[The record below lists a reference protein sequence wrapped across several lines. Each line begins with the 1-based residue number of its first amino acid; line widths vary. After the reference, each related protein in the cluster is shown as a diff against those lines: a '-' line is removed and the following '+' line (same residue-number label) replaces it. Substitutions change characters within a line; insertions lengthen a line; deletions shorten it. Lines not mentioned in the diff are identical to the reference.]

1 MPRDNGGD
9 DAHTMG
15 EGKVT
20 RETEKA
26 ILVAIAGAGEKWI
39 PKSVVHDD
47 SEVWKK
53 DDVGKLIVKM
63 WWAEKNVLN
72 DA

>member
-1 MPRDNGGD
+1 MARDNSGD
-9 DAHTMG
+9 EPHVMG
-15 EGKVT
+15 EGKAL
-20 RETEKA
+20 RETDKA
-26 ILVAIAGAGEKWI
+26 ILVALASGGERWI

-53 DDVGKLIVKM
+53 DDAGKLIVKM
-63 WWAEKNVLN
+63 WWAEKNVLG